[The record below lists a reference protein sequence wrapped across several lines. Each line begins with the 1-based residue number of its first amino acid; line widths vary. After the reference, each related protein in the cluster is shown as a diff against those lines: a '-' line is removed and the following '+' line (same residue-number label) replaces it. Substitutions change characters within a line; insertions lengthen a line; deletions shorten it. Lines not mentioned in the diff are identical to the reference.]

1 MMGGANWAK
10 VFQPVEQIY
19 IWILLLTQIF
29 DETGAVEVEEF
40 ANYAMRRQWWR
51 IGTPEIGNG
60 GNWRQWLQ
68 ASEIHIHYWTKRRTV
83 SWSKSA
89 RGQGKLLL
97 VGARGVKRGP
107 AFSFWNSRR
116 PGLFLATWP
125 PTEAPFP
132 LSGAVLVSAL
142 TRAENAQG
150 QRHAV
155 AIVAM
160 PGRNSQCFSWL
171 QLSALHGVALEPP
184 TLRNKCTGL
193 PYLCP
198 CYPLR
203 YPHERGWDI
212 AGRVTPRPL
221 PNSSLVCLLL
231 ESFVDFAFPMASIE
245 AMLRQRGAPSASD
258 IDRGASNVH
267 WNRSQVWACLD
278 IFMRLSKALTRP
290 SYRGSGLSYTP
301 ILPLYLTREFISQS
315 GSLVTRTTDRR
326 EVIIPASWKLG
337 TISWRSLQRFQ
348 CKFTVG
354 LPLPIP
360 LLV

>member
-1 MMGGANWAK
+1 MTAHRSSIST
-10 VFQPVEQIY
+10 V
-19 IWILLLTQIF
+19 
-29 DETGAVEVEEF
+29 
-40 ANYAMRRQWWR
+40 RRSFG
-51 IGTPEIGNG
+51 IGSHE
-60 GNWRQWLQ
+60 
-68 ASEIHIHYWTKRRTV
+68 
-83 SWSKSA
+83 
-89 RGQGKLLL
+89 
-97 VGARGVKRGP
+97 
-107 AFSFWNSRR
+107 SRKC
-116 PGLFLATWP
+116 
-125 PTEAPFP
+125 
-132 LSGAVLVSAL
+132 
-142 TRAENAQG
+142 TRAETCCG
-150 QRHAV
+150 HCCHAWTQFTMLLV
-155 AIVAM
+155 ASAVSA
-160 PGRNSQCFSWL
+160 PWRGTRTTHTPEQVYRSSLFVSLLSSTLSSWK
-171 QLSALHGVALEPP
+171 G
-184 TLRNKCTGL
+184 G
-193 PYLCP
+193 
-198 CYPLR
+198 
-203 YPHERGWDI
+203 GDI